1 MRYEMKEINPEVKN
15 CNILKKK
22 KKIFYTAGVVE
33 LLN

>member
-22 KKIFYTAGVVE
+22 NFSTAGVVE

>member
-22 KKIFYTAGVVE
+22 ILSTAGVVE